1 MAVDKISLIMEN
13 ILNNPGLLHLA
24 ENIFWNL
31 ENQKLEVCEGINQ
44 SLNIILNNPSFWLG
58 KLIQRGL
65 SEQNK
70 KDWIKAIQLIK
81 TSDMY
86 KNVTLYLRWKLK
98 MNSEADLPCYTS
110 PFDQDDFLALVKA
123 DIIATRYCS
132 RYGYP
137 LTGETPIYRAASF
150 GDTEIVKILAPLTDN
165 PNSPNKDGKTPSSAT
180 KNAEIQR
187 YLKSINTSKNL

>member
-13 ILNNPGLLHLA
+13 ILNNPGLLHLT
-24 ENIFWNL
+24 ENIFRNL

-44 SLNIILNNPSFWLG
+44 SLNVILNNPSFWLG

-70 KDWIKAIQLIK
+70 KDWINAIQLIK

-98 MNSEADLPCYTS
+98 MNSKKSDLPCYTS
-110 PFDQDDFLALVKA
+110 PFDQAFIVQLAM
-123 DIIATRYCS
+123 
-132 RYGYP
+132 G
-137 LTGETPIYRAASF
+137 
-150 GDTEIVKILAPLTDN
+150 
-165 PNSPNKDGKTPSSAT
+165 T
-180 KNAEIQR
+180 KK
-187 YLKSINTSKNL
+187 LWKS

>member
-1 MAVDKISLIMEN
+1 MEN
-13 ILNNPGLLHLA
+13 ILNSPGFIHLA
-24 ENIFWNL
+24 QNIFWNL

-70 KDWIKAIQLIK
+70 TDWIKAIQLIK
-81 TSDMY
+81 TYDMY

-98 MNSEADLPCYTS
+98 MNSKKADLPCYTS

-123 DIIATRYCS
+123 DIISTRYQILQFWQHH
-132 RYGYP
+132 
-137 LTGETPIYRAASF
+137 LTL
-150 GDTEIVKILAPLTDN
+150 ILKL
-165 PNSPNKDGKTPSSAT
+165 
-180 KNAEIQR
+180 
-187 YLKSINTSKNL
+187 